1 MLIAWKSFPGFSIF
15 SSFTPL
21 SLWVYGKRNT
31 FDQYNNQ
38 GSSTILEYYIRLY
51 ENQCNGSEI
60 FLADPI
66 LLITFFGGSY
76 PTYNVFFSHIL
87 SYAVF
92 VYDSKIQLSIDKG
105 SVQLVRQTALVD
117 MPRVWFRHHVH
128 LQLKMSPEEENSLI
142 RHVKQCVSRDF
153 RPLQYFC
160 HGLTPSWSLMNRLES
175 NRIQK

>member
-1 MLIAWKSFPGFSIF
+1 MREKVFPDFLYFPPSHHV
-15 SSFTPL
+15 

-38 GSSTILEYYIRLY
+38 GSTTLLQYYIRLY

-76 PTYNVFFSHIL
+76 PTYHVFFSHIL

-117 MPRVWFRHHVH
+117 MPRV
-128 LQLKMSPEEENSLI
+128 
-142 RHVKQCVSRDF
+142 
-153 RPLQYFC
+153 
-160 HGLTPSWSLMNRLES
+160 
-175 NRIQK
+175 